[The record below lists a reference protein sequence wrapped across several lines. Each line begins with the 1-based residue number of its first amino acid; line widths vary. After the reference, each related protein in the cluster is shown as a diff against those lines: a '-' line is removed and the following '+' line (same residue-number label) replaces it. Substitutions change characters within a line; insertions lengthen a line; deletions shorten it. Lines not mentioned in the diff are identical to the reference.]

1 LVEIANTGVTLR
13 QLQIFREVVRL
24 GSERQAAKVLRVT
37 QSAVSQQ
44 VAQLETALTVPLF
57 RREGNRLVATA
68 QAWEL
73 LREIDGTFLSLDRV
87 GKSIA
92 ALKGIEGHAI
102 GIAAPDIFC
111 FTLVPRAVRQI
122 RVDDRSC
129 VFHVKSGSYQDVA
142 EHVLNGRADLGLSR
156 LPLDERLFDWMP
168 VATATNVCLFP
179 AGHRLGEKDLI
190 TPEDLRDEPMIDIE
204 PRQNTHQMD
213 LNALRYM
220 GVEPNIAV
228 EVDANGHE
236 AAFIAAG
243 IGISVTNSIVAK
255 ECAFFGLQFRPFEPS
270 AIYHY
275 VVFWQRGR
283 KLSGQLQLARERLAD
298 ALRDPA

>member
-1 LVEIANTGVTLR
+1 M
-13 QLQIFREVVRL
+13 
-24 GSERQAAKVLRVT
+24 RV
-37 QSAVSQQ
+37 
-44 VAQLETALTVPLF
+44 
-57 RREGNRLVATA
+57 
-68 QAWEL
+68 
-73 LREIDGTFLSLDRV
+73 
-87 GKSIA
+87 
-92 ALKGIEGHAI
+92 H
-102 GIAAPDIFC
+102 
-111 FTLVPRAVRQI
+111 
-122 RVDDRSC
+122 DRSC
-129 VFHVKSGSYQDVA
+129 VFHIKSGSYQDVV
-142 EHVLNGRADLGLSR
+142 EHVLNGRADLGVSR

-179 AGHRLGEKDLI
+179 AGHRLADKELI

-220 GVEPNIAV
+220 GVEPSIAV

-243 IGISVTNSIVAK
+243 VGISVTNSVVAK

-283 KLSGQLQLARERLAD
+283 QLSGQLRLTRERLAD